1 MFDIRDREELLT
13 TQTTDETEDSKP
25 QVSSKE
31 KLIESEIF
39 ESRKKPHICIPV
51 FDININYLNMKIKKP
66 KKNSSKNKNNF
77 IYPLN
82 IDQIR
87 NQINAQINKNNNT
100 KSSDNKNEEDDMFET
115 SEGILNE
122 SITDDKNSK
131 NIDMSF
137 NNIKV
142 DLGFLSK
149 TNSEIGDDLK
159 NLNENNNNININKL
173 NNNINN
179 QTKTKNQSPFM
190 INQLLLNNLGMM
202 NNVNNINNF
211 NQFGNFGNNLNNN
224 LNYLQMMSKMNNM
237 NLFGNNNNIVNNIQ
251 NLNKI
256 SNMKINNNNYFKNFM
271 SNNLI
276 NIMNNLNLN
285 NNYNDLNNN
294 NNMNKITNL
303 PNFNYMNNM
312 NNMNNNSLNKVINNN
327 KILAFLN
334 NMTAQ
339 QNQEEFS
346 ITRKFKENTPEGVK
360 IYKIK
365 YSSSLV
371 KNNSENNK

>member
-100 KSSDNKNEEDDMFET
+100 KSSDNKNEEDDKFET
-115 SEGILNE
+115 FEGILNE

-159 NLNENNNNININKL
+159 ILNENNNNININKL

-276 NIMNNLNLN
+276 NSMNNLNLN

-294 NNMNKITNL
+294 NNMKKITNF
-303 PNFNYMNNM
+303 PNFNYM

>member
-159 NLNENNNNININKL
+159 SLNENNNNININKL

-256 SNMKINNNNYFKNFM
+256 SNMKIYNNNYFKNFM

-276 NIMNNLNLN
+276 NSMNNLNLN

-294 NNMNKITNL
+294 NYMNKITNL
-303 PNFNYMNNM
+303 PNFNYM

>member
-100 KSSDNKNEEDDMFET
+100 KSSDNKNEEVDKFET
-115 SEGILNE
+115 FEGILNE

-159 NLNENNNNININKL
+159 YLNENNNNININKL

-179 QTKTKNQSPFM
+179 QMKTKNQSPFM

-276 NIMNNLNLN
+276 NSMNNLNLN

-303 PNFNYMNNM
+303 PNFNYM

>member
-100 KSSDNKNEEDDMFET
+100 KSSDNKNEEDDKFET

-137 NNIKV
+137 NNLKV

-159 NLNENNNNININKL
+159 NLNENNKNININKL

-276 NIMNNLNLN
+276 NSMNNLNLN

-303 PNFNYMNNM
+303 PNFNYM

>member
-77 IYPLN
+77 IHPLN

-100 KSSDNKNEEDDMFET
+100 KSSDNKNEEDDKFET
-115 SEGILNE
+115 FEGILNE

-159 NLNENNNNININKL
+159 ILNENNNNININKL

-224 LNYLQMMSKMNNM
+224 FNYLQMMSKMNNM

-276 NIMNNLNLN
+276 NSMNNLNLN

>member
-256 SNMKINNNNYFKNFM
+256 SNMKIYNNNYFKNFM

-276 NIMNNLNLN
+276 NSMNNLNLN

-294 NNMNKITNL
+294 NNMKKITNF
-303 PNFNYMNNM
+303 PNFNYM

>member
-276 NIMNNLNLN
+276 NSMNNLNLN

-294 NNMNKITNL
+294 NYMNKITNL
-303 PNFNYMNNM
+303 PNFNYM

>member
-77 IYPLN
+77 IHPLN
-82 IDQIR
+82 IDQIQ

-100 KSSDNKNEEDDMFET
+100 KSSDNKNEEDDKFET
-115 SEGILNE
+115 FEGILNE

-159 NLNENNNNININKL
+159 SLNENNNNININKL

-276 NIMNNLNLN
+276 NSMNNLNLN

-303 PNFNYMNNM
+303 PNFNYM

>member
-25 QVSSKE
+25 QINSKE
-31 KLIESEIF
+31 KVIESEIF
-39 ESRKKPHICIPV
+39 ESRKKPLICIPV

-159 NLNENNNNININKL
+159 ILNENNNNININKL

-224 LNYLQMMSKMNNM
+224 FNYLQMMSKMNNM

-256 SNMKINNNNYFKNFM
+256 SNMKINNNNYFNNFM
-271 SNNLI
+271 NNNLI
-276 NIMNNLNLN
+276 NSMNNLNLN

-294 NNMNKITNL
+294 NYMNKITNL

>member
-100 KSSDNKNEEDDMFET
+100 KSSDNKNEEDDKFET

-159 NLNENNNNININKL
+159 SLNENNYNININKL

-276 NIMNNLNLN
+276 NSMNNLNLN

-303 PNFNYMNNM
+303 PNFNYM